1 MKKIFGKI
9 RLFWQM
15 ARAPKRLVLRQ
26 DQAEYVRD
34 LFLGGADPEGI
45 GRAMDKTYGRKTFP
59 YFKVPNEEGTALEFG
74 TADYEID
81 GLEYLNAAL
90 WHPAIG
96 AIAKR
101 GKEYYYVNDNP
112 MIQRIAAAASTMP
125 IPQGGKRGTD

>member
-1 MKKIFGKI
+1 MIKAV
-9 RLFWQM
+9 RLWL
-15 ARAPKRLVLRQ
+15 ALLLKPRRLRLTQ

-45 GRAMDKTYGRKTFP
+45 GRAMDKRYGRKTFP
-59 YFKVPNEEGTALEFG
+59 FFKIPNEAGDGLDFG

-96 AIAKR
+96 AIVKR

-125 IPQGGKRGTD
+125 IPQGGKRGD

>member
-1 MKKIFGKI
+1 MNKIFGKI

-15 ARAPKRLVLRQ
+15 ALAPKRLVLQRHH
-26 DQAEYVRD
+26 AEYVRD

-45 GRAMDKTYGRKTFP
+45 GRAMDRIYGRKTFP
-59 YFKVPNEEGTALEFG
+59 YFRVPNEAGTALEFG
-74 TADYEID
+74 VADYEID

-112 MIQRIAAAASTMP
+112 MVQRIAAAASKAP
-125 IPQGGKRGTD
+125 IPQGVKRGTD